1 MRLVND
7 ALKAGMPKDQ
17 LKKAYER
24 TGEAPFDSM
33 RKMMSTI
40 HTNPDGGLIQ
50 FTKGAS
56 REVLKLCTRAYVDG
70 REVPMTED
78 VKKHILEE
86 NKNLADQALRVLC
99 AAYKTY
105 DTMPEDTAPAAI
117 EKDLIYLDCLE

>member
-1 MRLVND
+1 
-7 ALKAGMPKDQ
+7 MPKDQ

-50 FTKGAS
+50 FTKGAPD
-56 REVLKLCTRAYVDG
+56 EVLKLCTRAYVDG

-78 VKKHILEE
+78 VKTHPGGK
-86 NKNLADQALRVLC
+86 
-99 AAYKTY
+99 
-105 DTMPEDTAPAAI
+105 
-117 EKDLIYLDCLE
+117 